1 MKIYTRTGDAGETSL
16 LGGKRVRKDDLR
28 VAAYGEVDE
37 LNAAVAVAE
46 AAGLDA
52 RARALLQEI
61 QRDLFAIGALL
72 ADPGRGVA
80 AKREKTRIG
89 AEAVARLEEEIDRR
103 EARLPR
109 LRAFILPGGAPGA
122 AQLHLARGVC
132 RRAERAVIALARRER
147 VAADVLAYL
156 NRLSDLLFVM
166 ARDENRRRRRAERR
180 W

>member
-1 MKIYTRTGDAGETSL
+1 MKLYTRTGDAGETSL
-16 LGGKRVRKDDLR
+16 LGGARVRKDHLR

-37 LNAAVAVAE
+37 LNAAIGAAE
-46 AAGLDA
+46 AAGLDG
-52 RARALLQEI
+52 RARALLQEV

-80 AKREKTRIG
+80 AKREKTAIG
-89 AEAVARLEEEIDRR
+89 RPAIARLEEEIDRR

-122 AQLHLARGVC
+122 AQLHLGRAVC
-132 RRAERAVIALARRER
+132 RRAERAVIALAHRER
-147 VAADVLAYL
+147 VPDDVLAYL

-166 ARDENRRRRRAERR
+166 ARDENRRRRRMERR